1 MKKSNK
7 VLLGIGTFWPFLYIP
22 IFMLT
27 IFSTFLFSGSG
38 GGQPDDAFPLMF
50 MIILPLHMLTILGS
64 IALHVFY
71 VVNIFR
77 NPRVEKDKQVLWVM
91 LLLMAGMMA
100 APVYWYL
107 YIWRDEPMA
116 SQVTPKALNNAEAA
130 SWSDAARVNQRE
142 RDFSTPP
149 PPHSW
154 QD

>member
-7 VLLGIGTFWPFLYIP
+7 VLLGIGTFWPFVYIP

-27 IFSTFLFSGSG
+27 IFSTFIFSG
-38 GGQPDDAFPLMF
+38 GGQPNDAFPLMF
-50 MIILPLHMLTILGS
+50 LVIMPLHMLTIFGS
-64 IALHVFY
+64 LALTIFY

-77 NPRVEKDKQVLWVM
+77 NPRVEKDKQVLWVA
-91 LLLMAGMMA
+91 LLLLAGMMA

-107 YIWRDEPMA
+107 YIWREEPQA
-116 SQVTPKALNNAEAA
+116 SQAPPKALNNAEAA
-130 SWSDAARVNQRE
+130 SWNEASTANQRDK
-142 RDFSTPP
+142 DFATPP